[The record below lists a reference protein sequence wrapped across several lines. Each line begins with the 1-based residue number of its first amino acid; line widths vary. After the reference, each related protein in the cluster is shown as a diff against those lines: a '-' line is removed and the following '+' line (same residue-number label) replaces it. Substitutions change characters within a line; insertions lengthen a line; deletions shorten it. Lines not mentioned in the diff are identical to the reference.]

1 MPIESAADRL
11 SFLADDGEEFF
22 TGNPDN
28 LIGIFDRNHDESSL
42 AMHSVAGR
50 RPVLACRTSDVEAH
64 ALVKGSEI
72 VRLSDDVK
80 YFVKDFEHDG
90 TGMTLLVLRS

>member
-11 SFLADDGEEFF
+11 SLFADDGEEFF
-22 TGNPDN
+22 TGNPDS
-28 LIGIFDRNHDESSL
+28 LIGIFDRAFDEASFST
-42 AMHSVAGR
+42 MTVGGR
-50 RPVLACRTSDVEAH
+50 RPILQCRTSDVEAH

-90 TGMTLLVLRS
+90 TGMTLVVLRS